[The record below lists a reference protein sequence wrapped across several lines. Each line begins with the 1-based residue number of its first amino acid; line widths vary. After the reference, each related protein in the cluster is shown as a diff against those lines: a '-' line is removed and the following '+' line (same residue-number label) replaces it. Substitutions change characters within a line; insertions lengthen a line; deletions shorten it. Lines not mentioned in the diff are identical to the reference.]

1 MVGRSVDKIDKIRA
15 YIKARSKL
23 GCSLKKLMTEI
34 STAFGPSCVSY
45 DTVRR
50 WKKKF
55 ESGVESIKNAPKSG
69 RPKSASRKEIVS
81 KIKEIIEGDARFTV
95 RDIARKVGISLS
107 TVHLILKKHLKVRK
121 ISARWVPHLL
131 TDEQKRQRVKVAK
144 KLLQMFPKY
153 DKKQLP
159 MSSQVMKPGSIIF
172 EPIRKVSNKIW
183 ATKHSKR
190 PIIAKRSLSK
200 KKVLYA
206 IFFSGEGVAIKVPV
220 KKGKSI
226 TRKYYK
232 DVVLKKL
239 KKYYQKRR
247 PATGFKHVC
256 LLHDNAPAHT
266 SAIVTAFLKK
276 EKVTV
281 LPHPPPY
288 SPDLAPC
295 DFFLFPKLK
304 AFLAGRKYQS

>member
-1 MVGRSVDKIDKIRA
+1 MVGRSVDKKDEIRA
-15 YIKARSKL
+15 YIKAPSKL

-69 RPKSASRKEIVS
+69 RPKSASRKEIVP

-95 RDIARKVGISLS
+95 CDIARKVGISLS

-131 TDEQKRQRVKVAK
+131 NDEQKRQRVKVAK

-153 DKKQLP
+153 DKNQF
-159 MSSQVMKPGSIIF
+159 SNVVTGDETWVHYF

-190 PIIAKRSLSK
+190 PIIAKRWVQRRFCMQSSSL
-200 KKVLYA
+200 
-206 IFFSGEGVAIKVPV
+206 V
-220 KKGKSI
+220 KES
-226 TRKYYK
+226 
-232 DVVLKKL
+232 
-239 KKYYQKRR
+239 Q
-247 PATGFKHVC
+247 
-256 LLHDNAPAHT
+256 
-266 SAIVTAFLKK
+266 
-276 EKVTV
+276 
-281 LPHPPPY
+281 
-288 SPDLAPC
+288 
-295 DFFLFPKLK
+295 
-304 AFLAGRKYQS
+304 